1 MKTRSILALA
11 TAACMAWAGIV
22 EPARACTGISLR
34 SQDGAVV
41 VSRTVE
47 WALSD
52 AQHNRLAIF
61 PRGKS
66 YVAST
71 PAGSNGKRWKGRYG
85 FVSMTAYGQPYGP
98 DGMNERGLYVGMYY
112 LPGYASYSV
121 YVPALADRSMSVGDF
136 MQWMLSSFET
146 VEEVR
151 KHLATVTVVNV
162 DDPRFGGAQLPFH
175 WKVADPG
182 GASIV
187 IEIVDGGQVR
197 VYDAFLGV
205 ITNSPTYDWH
215 LTNLRNFIR
224 LTPKANEPLTIGNLQ
239 LGPLGAGSGMIGL
252 PGDFT
257 PPSRF
262 IRAAALTASVR
273 PLATATDA
281 VFESFRILDSF
292 NIPLGAV
299 APRDQ
304 VAKDIESAT
313 QITSASDLTNR
324 RYYFHTMRNRQVR
337 MIDLNRIDFA
347 RVKEQVLDD
356 DQGRT
361 HAVREVMIEGPGQK
375 R

>member
-1 MKTRSILALA
+1 MNTRSFLALA
-11 TAACMAWAGIV
+11 MAACMACAGIV

-262 IRAAALTASVR
+262 VRAAALTASVR
-273 PLATATDA
+273 PLATAADA

>member
-1 MKTRSILALA
+1 MNTRSFLALA
-11 TAACMAWAGIV
+11 MAACMACAGIV

-224 LTPKANEPLTIGNLQ
+224 LTPKANEPLTLGNLQ

-273 PLATATDA
+273 PLATAADA

>member
-1 MKTRSILALA
+1 MNTRSFLALA
-11 TAACMAWAGIV
+11 MAACMACAGIV

-151 KHLATVTVVNV
+151 KQLATVTVVNV

-273 PLATATDA
+273 PLATAADA

-347 RVKEQVLDD
+347 RVREQVLDD